1 MFLGCQSCRKI
12 NKIAFLGLIR
22 DQEVPSS
29 NLGAPT
35 NLSFAKT
42 SSYCI
47 RWKNSRP
54 KTAVS
59 ARCSASG
66 SLGRDVIGLV
76 EPLRR
81 LVPAWREAGCS
92 SRDQGMAGP
101 SCNQLRSAPFV
112 AMEQATNLRDLHDLS
127 SLRLVH
133 DASCRSVLPVRWGP
147 CRVAKRIG

>member
-1 MFLGCQSCRKI
+1 MLLGCQPCRKI
-12 NKIAFLGLIR
+12 SKIALLSLIR

-35 NLSFAKT
+35 NLFFAKT

-47 RWKNSRP
+47 CWKNSRP

-59 ARCSASG
+59 DRRSASG
-66 SLGRDVIGLV
+66 SLDRDVIGLV

-101 SCNQLRSAPFV
+101 CCNQLRSAPFV
-112 AMEQATNLRDLHDLS
+112 AIVQATDLRDLHDLS
-127 SLRLVH
+127 SLRSLH
-133 DASCRSVLPVRWGP
+133 DAICRSVLPLRWGP